1 MKTLLALILTACVAF
16 STGFYTKG
24 RFVEADR
31 VQGFVEA
38 QKEVVND
45 VFEAAK
51 TSDRIEEK
59 NDQTE
64 KRTEKAKSVVRKAPV
79 VVLEPAVC
87 PERES
92 AEVPA
97 DEQRTGGTASDD
109 RGVYLSRA
117 AVSVLDAA
125 RQDIDLDPAAISGE
139 EIRTASDVT
148 VDEFVQNDLEVVRM
162 YHDLATRHDEL
173 VDFVFS
179 KIQHCQ

>member
-16 STGFYTKG
+16 SAGFYTKG

-51 TSDRIEEK
+51 TNDRIEEK

-79 VVLEPAVC
+79 VVLEPVVC

-92 AEVPA
+92 AEVLA
-97 DEQRTGGTASDD
+97 DEPRTSGTPAVD
-109 RGVYLSRA
+109 RGVYLTSRA
-117 AVSVLDAA
+117 NL
-125 RQDIDLDPAAISGE
+125 RFRNE
-139 EIRTASDVT
+139 
-148 VDEFVQNDLEVVRM
+148 
-162 YHDLATRHDEL
+162 
-173 VDFVFS
+173 
-179 KIQHCQ
+179 